1 MKLIKIIPIACLF
14 YILNFSQTYAN
25 VAHLVYN
32 PINLVISSIILLLVP
47 IVIIG
52 LIFEI
57 ASIIKSKEEKSN
69 KMKNIIKAMLLTLAI
84 IIILLIADLYVYSFG
99 ISDGWS
105 PLFQTKFVPN
115 EIATIISYFM
125 RIVALI
131 MIVCY
136 IARTVKNIKNKD
148 IAKKDKIKN
157 ITNELIIILII
168 ICVILYFAPVVG
180 RIGGKEEPN
189 TMPSFVLPY

>member
-1 MKLIKIIPIACLF
+1 MKLLKVIPIACLIF
-14 YILNFSQTYAN
+14 IFNFSQTYAL
-25 VAHLVYN
+25 VARVVHN
-32 PINLVISSIILLLVP
+32 PINMVISSIILLLVP
-47 IVIIG
+47 IVLIG

-57 ASIIKSKEEKSN
+57 VSIIKSKEEKRN
-69 KMKNIIKAMLLTLAI
+69 KLKDIIKAMLLTLAI

-105 PLFQTKFVPN
+105 PLSQTKFVPN

-136 IARTVKNIKNKD
+136 IVRTVKNIKNKD

-157 ITNELIIILII
+157 TMIELIIILIT
-168 ICVILYFAPVVG
+168 ICIILYFAPIVG
-180 RIGGKEEPN
+180 EIGGREEPN
-189 TMPSFVLPY
+189 TIPSFILPY

>member
-1 MKLIKIIPIACLF
+1 MF
-14 YILNFSQTYAN
+14 YFKKRNYSVIGKNEKDLEFSFNN
-25 VAHLVYN
+25 V
-32 PINLVISSIILLLVP
+32 IN
-47 IVIIG
+47 
-52 LIFEI
+52 
-57 ASIIKSKEEKSN
+57 
-69 KMKNIIKAMLLTLAI
+69 
-84 IIILLIADLYVYSFG
+84 VYSFG

-105 PLFQTKFVPN
+105 PLSQTKFVPN

-189 TMPSFVLPY
+189 TMPSFVVPH